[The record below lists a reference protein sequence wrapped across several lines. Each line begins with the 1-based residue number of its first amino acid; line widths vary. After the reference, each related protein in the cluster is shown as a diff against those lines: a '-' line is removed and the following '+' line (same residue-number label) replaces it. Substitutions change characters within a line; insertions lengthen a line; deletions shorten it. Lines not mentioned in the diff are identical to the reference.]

1 MLDIELP
8 WVFTVSVS
16 DVTAAPVAN
25 RADPSELKT
34 WLSSCVTSVLSV
46 EMSPSFDVTW
56 LVRLLRAVV
65 VAICELPLESNTTPF
80 NDVTSELTVVR
91 VPLILVTVVSSALN
105 DAAVASLALP
115 SLLKTCASRF
125 VIEV

>member
-16 DVTAAPVAN
+16 DVTAAPVAS

-34 WLSSCVTSVLSV
+34 WLSSCVTSVFSV

-65 VAICELPLESNTTPF
+65 VAI
-80 NDVTSELTVVR
+80 
-91 VPLILVTVVSSALN
+91 
-105 DAAVASLALP
+105 
-115 SLLKTCASRF
+115 
-125 VIEV
+125 